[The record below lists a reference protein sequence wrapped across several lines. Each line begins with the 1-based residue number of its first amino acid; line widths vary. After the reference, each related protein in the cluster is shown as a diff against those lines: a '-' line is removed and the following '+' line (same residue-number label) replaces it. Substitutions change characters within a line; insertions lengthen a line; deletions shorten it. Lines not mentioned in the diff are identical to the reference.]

1 MGKRTKIA
9 LIIGAVAAVVS
20 AVVLVVVFWDK
31 IVALL
36 PCKKMED
43 CFEDERNDF
52 ADLADN

>member
-31 IVALL
+31 IVALC
-36 PCKKMED
+36 PCKKKAYCE
-43 CFEDERNDF
+43 EELTDF
-52 ADLADN
+52 ADLTDE